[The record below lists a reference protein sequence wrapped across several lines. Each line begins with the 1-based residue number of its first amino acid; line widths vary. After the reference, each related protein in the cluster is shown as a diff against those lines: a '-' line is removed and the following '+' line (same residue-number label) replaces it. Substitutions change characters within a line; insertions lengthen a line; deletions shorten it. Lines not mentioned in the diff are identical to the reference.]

1 MRKFLPRND
10 HVRNKDRQDPA
21 AVISLTDE
29 KLIEYL
35 RPLDFVSHTIIPE
48 MDHFIEHKSVGMF
61 SHPINIAVGSFSSLL
76 FLILNQETGRSNLY
90 MAQLHNPVRKVEVL
104 KESVTAKE
112 VHFKNNVVFLA
123 GNDGP
128 IKFHEVVKG
137 SVCVD
142 VNKLRNRGEVLEKL
156 N

>member
-1 MRKFLPRND
+1 
-10 HVRNKDRQDPA
+10 
-21 AVISLTDE
+21 
-29 KLIEYL
+29 
-35 RPLDFVSHTIIPE
+35 
-48 MDHFIEHKSVGMF
+48 
-61 SHPINIAVGSFSSLL
+61 
-76 FLILNQETGRSNLY
+76 

-112 VHFKNNVVFLA
+112 VHSKNNVVFLA
-123 GNDGP
+123 GNHGP

-156 N
+156 NELGFAPGGSVVEMKSRH

>member
-21 AVISLTDE
+21 AVISLADE

-35 RPLDFVSHTIIPE
+35 RPLNFVSHTVIPE
-48 MDHFIEHKSVGMF
+48 MDHFIEHKSVEMY
-61 SHPINIAVGSFSSLL
+61 SHPIKFI
-76 FLILNQETGRSNLY
+76 Y

-123 GNDGP
+123 GNDGQ

-156 N
+156 NELGFAPGGSVVEMKSRH